1 MLSEFILIIILILL
15 SAFFSSAE
23 MAYITS
29 NKIKIE
35 IRARKKSLPA
45 KSAHYFLTNPN
56 VFFSVLLIGNN
67 AVNITLAS
75 LGTLF
80 LSYLFGLDEYQIL
93 FLSTI
98 IILIFGE
105 LLPKYFARELADR
118 AILFM
123 AIPLRVFS
131 IIIYPVTK
139 LASSL
144 SAKLTP
150 SSNVKAENINFL
162 FSKEDIET
170 LVRESHAAG
179 IVNKKESDII
189 NKVIA
194 LGDQRVYE
202 AMRPRTEI
210 VGVEIDQSIEEVVG
224 VFIDS
229 GYSKVPVYE
238 DNLDNIRGVILAYDL
253 FNSPHSLKE
262 IIREI
267 LFVPETKKSF
277 DLLNEF
283 LSRRV
288 SIAVVIDEFGG
299 TAGIV
304 TMEDI
309 IEELFGEIKDE
320 YDVEEDICRK
330 TAHDTYLIS
339 GKVEVDLINE
349 KYNLSLPQGEYET
362 IGGLLINDLGRIPIQ
377 GETIVF
383 DHFNFLIVRATSV
396 KIELVKLVVNS
407 DLFPEDHPA

>member
-1 MLSEFILIIILILL
+1 MYLESILLIILILL

-35 IRARKKSLPA
+35 IRARKNNISA
-45 KSAHYFLTNPN
+45 KNAQYFLSNPSI
-56 VFFSVLLIGNN
+56 FFSVILIGNN
-67 AVNITLAS
+67 TVNIVLAS
-75 LGTLF
+75 LSTLF
-80 LSYLFGLDEYQIL
+80 LTYFFGLEEYQIL
-93 FLSTI
+93 IISTFVL
-98 IILIFGE
+98 LIFGE

-118 AILFM
+118 IILLI
-123 AIPLRVFS
+123 AVPLRVLSF
-131 IIIYPVTK
+131 IIYPITK
-139 LASSL
+139 IASSL
-144 SAKLTP
+144 SAKLTQ
-150 SSNVKAENINFL
+150 SSNVQADSINYL
-162 FSKEDIET
+162 FSKEDIDT
-170 LVRESHAAG
+170 LVKESHAAG
-179 IVNKKESDII
+179 IVDKKESDII
-189 NKVIA
+189 SKVIA

-229 GYSKVPVYE
+229 GYSKLPVYE
-238 DNLDNIRGVILAYDL
+238 ENLDNIRGVILTYDL
-253 FNSPHSLKE
+253 FNSPKSLKD
-262 IIREI
+262 ITREI
-267 LFVPETKKSF
+267 LFVPETKKSYE
-277 DLLNEF
+277 LLNEF

-330 TAHDTYLIS
+330 TAPGTFLIN

-349 KYNLSLPQGEYET
+349 KYNLNIPQGDYET
-362 IGGLLINDLGRIPIQ
+362 VGGFIISQIGRIPLQ
-377 GETIVF
+377 GETINI
-383 DHFNFLIVRATSV
+383 DHFNFLIIRATTV
-396 KIELVKLVVNS
+396 KIELVKLVIN
-407 DLFPEDHPA
+407 PEFLQENYSV